1 MKIFITSIDIATGRK
16 TTRWQALHA
25 IPAFMVRRGVTLV
38 GLAVLCHVS
47 LPNNLANASTPDYGS
62 FGTMQQD
69 NIVVEGVTSD
79 GEGSPLS
86 GINVAVKGTHVAV
99 TTDAQGRYSISVARD
114 GVLVFS
120 SVGFIT
126 QEVAVNG
133 RRRIDVR
140 LDVGN
145 TALDEVVVTAL
156 GIERQARTL
165 TYSTQNVKSK
175 ELSETREPNMILSL
189 QGKVAGLS
197 VTESDAGVG
206 SPTRVVLRG
215 NRSISG
221 DSQPIYIVDGVLGS
235 TNVNPDNIESITI
248 LKGANAAALYGSA
261 AQNGAI
267 VIETKRGKAGVTSI
281 NLTSNFIATQPF
293 VLQKFQ
299 NVYGQGSGGAYNRRS
314 EFSWG
319 PKMEGQLVDH
329 WSLAPEDQGTQYE
342 LLPQPDNIRDFY
354 RYGLNLTN
362 NVGVLYGNDNVQ
374 TAFSYNRVDARGIL
388 ENDQLTRNG
397 ATLRV
402 NSKLFNKLTLDSKI
416 EYSTNDNPGEK
427 GYSPNY
433 SLYLIPRNIRPDH
446 MAVFE
451 YRNAE
456 GELFQN
462 YWLPNAGISRNPHWT
477 RKRILS
483 DNVSNSANV
492 LLSLKYDIMEDLS
505 FLARGNYS
513 GGNGFMDRKIYVDT
527 YNQETNGV
535 YSETMNKTALWNGD
549 FLATYKRDVLPDL
562 SAIMNVGGQI
572 VRSRGD
578 VLSAN
583 TGPGL
588 TVPNLFTLSN
598 TTNVVA
604 NETISESETQ
614 SLYAFLNLA
623 WKNAIFLDVTGRNDW
638 SSTLPADNRSYFYPS
653 VGLSAVISDLI
664 KLPDAISYIKL
675 RGAWAQVG
683 SSADPYRLS
692 RLTSIIPGGVNGF
705 LVINPISP
713 NPQLLPEITE
723 SVEAG
728 LDIQLFGGKLN
739 FDLTAYRTNTRNQL
753 FTVNLPLGSGASQY
767 YANGG
772 EIRNDGFEV
781 IAQVNP
787 VKRTHFNW
795 DMSVNFAANRS
806 KVVAISDE
814 RPRVEVG
821 QIVIEE
827 GQPWGNIYARGFQ
840 RDGQGRVVVNSS
852 GLPLL
857 TPNQSEK
864 VANFNPNWLGSISQ
878 TFRYKDFNL
887 RFLIDHRQGGTLLSY
902 TSALLHGYG
911 VAEGTLL
918 GREGGLVFGDNIFA
932 HETAVL
938 EDGAPNNI
946 EVNAEQFWNHIAGI
960 SLFVG
965 EPFVESATN
974 TRLRELSLGYTV
986 PASHLNNRFIKSM
999 TVSLVGRNLFFLY
1012 RASKMVDADLRVG
1025 TGPGTE
1031 GIDQY
1036 IRPSSR
1042 TFGVNLSFGF

>member
-1 MKIFITSIDIATGRK
+1 MNRGGVLTSLVLIG
-16 TTRWQALHA
+16 
-25 IPAFMVRRGVTLV
+25 V
-38 GLAVLCHVS
+38 GLSVGMTAHATALMPEAAAVIGQNQIPIVGLVADNEGNPLAGVS
-47 LPNNLANASTPDYGS
+47 VS
-62 FGTMQQD
+62 
-69 NIVVEGVTSD
+69 
-79 GEGSPLS
+79 
-86 GINVAVKGTHVAV
+86 VKGAGLASKTNE
-99 TTDAQGRYSISVARD
+99 QGRYAIQAPKG
-114 GVLVFS
+114 GVLVFTF
-120 SVGFIT
+120 VGYVT
-126 QEVAVNG
+126 QEVPVDD
-133 RRRIDVR
+133 RRTIDVS
-140 LDVGN
+140 LQAGN

-156 GIERQARTL
+156 GIERQTRTL
-165 TYSTQNVKSK
+165 TYSTQSVKSK

-197 VTESDAGVG
+197 ITESDAGVG

-235 TNVNPDNIESITI
+235 TNVNPDNIESITV

-267 VIETKRGKAGVTSI
+267 VIETKRGKAGVTNI

-293 VLQKFQ
+293 VLQRFQ
-299 NVYGQGSGGAYNRRS
+299 DVYGQGSGGVYNRRS

-329 WSLAPEDQGTQYE
+329 WSLAPEDQGVQYE

-354 RYGLNLTN
+354 RHGLNLTN
-362 NVGVLYGNDNVQ
+362 NVGVLYGNDRVQ

-388 ENDQLTRNG
+388 ENDQLMRNG

-402 NSKLFNKLTLDSKI
+402 NSKLFEKLTLDSKI
-416 EYSTNDNPGEK
+416 EFSTNNNPGEK

-433 SLYLIPRNIRPDH
+433 SLYLIPRNMRPDH

-456 GELFQN
+456 GRLFQN

-483 DNVSNSANV
+483 DNISNATNV
-492 LLSLKYDIMEDLS
+492 LLSLKYDVNEDFS
-505 FLARGNYS
+505 VLARGNYS
-513 GGNGFMDRKIYVDT
+513 GSNGFMDRKIYVDT

-535 YSETMNKTALWNGD
+535 YSETMNKSALWNGD
-549 FLATYKRDVLPDL
+549 FLATYKRDILPDL
-562 SAIMNVGGQI
+562 SAALNFGGQI
-572 VRSRGD
+572 VRNRGD
-578 VLSAN
+578 VLNAN

-604 NETISESETQ
+604 NETIVETETQ

-638 SSTLPADNRSYFYPS
+638 SSTLPANNRSYFYPS
-653 VGLSAVISDLI
+653 VGLSTVVSDLVDF
-664 KLPDAISYIKL
+664 PDAISYIKL

-705 LVINPISP
+705 MVINPISP
-713 NPQLLPEITE
+713 NPNLLPEITE

-728 LDIQLFGGKLN
+728 LDVQLFEGRLG
-739 FDLTAYRTNTRNQL
+739 FDLTAYRTNTHNQL

-772 EIRNDGFEV
+772 EIKNDGFEI
-781 IAQVNP
+781 IAQINP
-787 VKRTHFNW
+787 VRRTHFNW
-795 DMSVNFAANRS
+795 DMSLNFAANRS
-806 KVVAISDE
+806 KVVSISDE

-821 QIVIEE
+821 QIVMEE

-840 RDGQGRVVVNSS
+840 RDNQGRVLVNGS

-857 TPNQSEK
+857 TPNQSER

-878 TFRYKDFNL
+878 VIRYKDFNM

-911 VAEGTLL
+911 VAEGTLQ
-918 GREGGLVFGDNIFA
+918 GREGGLVFGENIFA

-938 EDGAPNNI
+938 ENGTPNNI
-946 EVNAEQFWNHIAGI
+946 GVNAEQFWNHIAGI
-960 SLFVG
+960 SLFIG

-974 TRLRELSLGYTV
+974 TRLRELSFGYSV
-986 PASHLNNRFIKSM
+986 PSARLSNTFVKSM
-999 TVSLVGRNLFFLY
+999 AISLVGRNLFFLY
-1012 RASKMVDADLRVG
+1012 RASRMVDADLRVG

-1036 IRPSSR
+1036 VRPSNR
-1042 TFGVNLSFGF
+1042 TFGLNLSIGF